1 MNNLN
6 SELMT
11 DLTGKTK
18 QVEEAGFAFSA
29 DKAASKTVP
38 FYDASE
44 NNSGFNSA
52 DVVIPVN
59 EDALKAAGNPKPGK
73 PAIEIGLREDNM
85 TGLQK
90 AMRKYNPWFMARN
103 FLDTVGVDKS
113 DGVVNNGEWNTQERP
128 IFDVRS
134 GERDY
139 AKLNDPVVHETNR
152 YGTMIDLLNITETPL
167 PVGRS
172 MEINGNPAVGT
183 NPNRNKQHGFHFT
196 ADNCIGCHA
205 CEAAC
210 SEKNDL
216 PAHLSFRSVGY
227 VEGGSYPDF
236 KRMNISMACNH
247 CDNPV
252 CMKGC
257 PTKAY
262 TKHAEYGAVL
272 QDPETCFG
280 CGYCT
285 WVCPYNAPQLD
296 PIEGKVSKCNMCVD
310 RLEVGLKPACV
321 SACLGNALNFGVT
334 ENTPENREQIKTNIP
349 SFPDPTITNPNI
361 RFQQTKTMPNEMS
374 RTDTMPIKYHK
385 QTDGSFRSVVDEKEG
400 KDVSW
405 NLGRLS
411 SRENPL
417 VIFTLFT
424 QAAMGAFIML
434 YLGSVMGIESLLA
447 VKNSV
452 AFLPLMMI
460 LVALQATGL
469 ILSTMHLGKPM
480 RFYRGFNNLR
490 YSPVS
495 REALGV
501 ALFFTGIAA
510 LTGFEILGLGLDYF
524 ELATPA
530 FTSALNTAY
539 HSAAIF
545 AISTGLIGLYWMYR
559 SYRIP
564 ARPFWDHKQV
574 ATTFFGTL
582 FSLGSVVLALVG
594 IPTLLLTGPGFN
606 ETVSQLLQITAGL
619 ATLGL
624 VAEGLGLMAHA
635 KYLNTE
641 SGEGAAAHYVQQT
654 TFGKTYILRNVLMAA
669 SALLTATVAL
679 VFSDSVFGL
688 ALAAV
693 ASLAIISSL
702 LIGRALFYILV
713 IPTTMP
719 GAFFWKNK
727 GFEEHARDVGLAD
740 MPQVGVVP
748 ACHH

>member
-1 MNNLN
+1 MNIKVN
-6 SELMT
+6 EDAT
-11 DLTGKTK
+11 KTP
-18 QVEEAGFAFSA
+18 
-29 DKAASKTVP
+29 AAQAKTVE
-38 FYDASE
+38 FYDASG

-52 DVVIPVN
+52 DVGSVRNKQEVN
-59 EDALKAAGNPKPGK
+59 KEALIAAGNPSPGK
-73 PAIEIGLREDNM
+73 PAIEIGLREENM

-90 AMRKYNPWFMARN
+90 TLRKYNPWFIARN
-103 FLDTVGVDKS
+103 YLDTVGTDNS
-113 DGVVNNGEWNTQERP
+113 DLDPTPRP
-128 IFDVRS
+128 IFEARS

-139 AKLNDPVVHETNR
+139 AKLNDPIVHEANR
-152 YGTMIDLLNITETPL
+152 YGTMIDLLNISDV
-167 PVGRS
+167 PVAEGRS
-172 MEINGNPAVGT
+172 LEINGNPTVGE

-227 VEGGSYPDF
+227 VEGGSYPDY

-321 SACLGNALNFGVT
+321 SACLGNALNFGVV
-334 ENTPENREQIKTNIP
+334 ENTPENREQVKTSIP
-349 SFPDPTITNPNI
+349 GFPDPTITNPNI
-361 RFQQTKTMPNEMS
+361 RFQQTKPMPNEMA

-385 QTDGSFRSVVDEKEG
+385 QEDGSFRSVVDEKEG
-400 KDVSW
+400 KAKSW
-405 NLGRLS
+405 NLARLS

-424 QAAMGAFIML
+424 QAAMGAFIL
-434 YLGSVMGIESLLA
+434 LFLGNVFGIESLVA

-452 AFLPLMMI
+452 AYIPLLI
-460 LVALQATGL
+460 LLVGLQAVGL

-510 LTGFEILGLGLDYF
+510 FTGLEVLAFGMGYLEIS
-524 ELATPA
+524 APA
-530 FTSALNTAY
+530 ITDVVPAIQTGAAY
-539 HSAAIF
+539 F
-545 AISTGLIGLYWMYR
+545 AIVTGLIGLYWMVR

-564 ARPFWDHKQV
+564 ARPFWDHAQV
-574 ATTFFGTL
+574 FTSFFGTL
-582 FSLGSVVLALVG
+582 FSMGSVVLGLVA
-594 IPTLLLTGPGFN
+594 IPTLALSSSEMGNT
-606 ETVSQLLQITAGL
+606 EAVAQLLQITAGL
-619 ATLGL
+619 AALGL
-624 VAEGLGLMAHA
+624 IAEGLGLLSHA

-654 TFGKTYILRNVLMAA
+654 TFGKTYVLRNVLMATTGLLMA
-669 SALLTATVAL
+669 VVAIALSATTLGLIVA
-679 VFSDSVFGL
+679 
-688 ALAAV
+688 AIAAPAAMV
-693 ASLAIISSL
+693 SL

-748 ACHH
+748 ACHHH